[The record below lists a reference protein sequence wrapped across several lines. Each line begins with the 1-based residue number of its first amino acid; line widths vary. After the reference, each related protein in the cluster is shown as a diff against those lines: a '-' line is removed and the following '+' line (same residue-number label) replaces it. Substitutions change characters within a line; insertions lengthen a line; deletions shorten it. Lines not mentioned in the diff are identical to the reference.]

1 MSQQSSRRRAVFTE
15 GSTMRHVIIM
25 TSTSAIGLMSVFF
38 VDAISLFYISQLN
51 DFAQTAAVGR
61 AGYVLAFII
70 GITIGMMIG
79 VSVLVSRAIGADRY
93 EAARSYAGS
102 AVIGVLLINGLIA
115 AAMMLARDPLLR
127 LLNAEGEA
135 LAYAQIYLTII
146 LPSMPFFGVGVVAMG
161 VLRAKGDARRAMT
174 ITLAGGILTA
184 ILDPIFIFWF
194 GFEVVGAAMVSSGVR
209 AGFAAL
215 GLYYMIGVHDMIRWP
230 SVSRFFS
237 DMRDLATISLPAILT
252 NIAAPVGAFLI
263 AQKVAEYGDDA
274 LAGQSVV
281 DRLIPLAF
289 GVIFALSGAVGP
301 IIGQNAG
308 AGMMGRVRQTL
319 LDGIKFNV
327 IYVLFAW
334 GLLYLG
340 RNAIIDVYSATG
352 DMALMIDLFATIVA
366 ASFMFNGLLFVTNAT
381 FNNLGKP
388 IWATGFNWLR
398 QTVGVIPFIALGASW
413 GELRGIAWGV
423 LAGSVPFALLALVVA
438 FYLINA
444 QTRAA
449 DQSQKQPKPEVNPAV
464 G

>member
-1 MSQQSSRRRAVFTE
+1 MSQQTGRRRAVFTQ
-15 GSTMRHVIIM
+15 GSTMRHVAIM

-38 VDAISLFYISQLN
+38 VDAISLFYISRLN
-51 DFAQTAAVGR
+51 DVAQTAAVGR
-61 AGYVLAFII
+61 ASYVLAFII

-79 VSVLVSRAIGADRY
+79 VSVLVARAIGAGRHQD
-93 EAARSYAGS
+93 ARSYAGS
-102 AVIGVLLINGLIA
+102 AVIAVLLINAIIA
-115 AAMMLARDPLLR
+115 AGMLLARDPLLAM
-127 LLNAEGEA
+127 LNARGDA
-135 LAYAQIYLTII
+135 LAYAQTYLTIT

-184 ILDPIFIFWF
+184 ILDPIFIFGF
-194 GFEVVGAAMVSSGVR
+194 GFEVVGAAMVSAGVR
-209 AGFAAL
+209 GGFALL

-230 SVSRFFS
+230 SIARFF
-237 DMRDLATISLPAILT
+237 RDVRALMTISAPAMLT

-263 AQKVAEYGDDA
+263 AQKIAEYGDDA

-301 IIGQNAG
+301 IVGQNAG
-308 AGMMGRVRQTL
+308 AGLMGRVRQTL
-319 LDGIKFNV
+319 IDGIKFNV

-340 RNAIIDVYSATG
+340 RNVIIDVYSATG
-352 DMALMIDLFATIVA
+352 NMALMIDLFATIIA
-366 ASFMFNGLLFVTNAT
+366 ASFMFNGLLFVTNAA

-388 IWATGFNWLR
+388 IWATGFNWSR
-398 QTVGVIPFIALGASW
+398 QTLGVIPFIALGSSW
-413 GELRGIAWGV
+413 GGLRGIAWGV
-423 LAGSVPFALLALVVA
+423 LAGSIPFALLALWAA
-438 FYLINA
+438 FHLIN
-444 QTRAA
+444 
-449 DQSQKQPKPEVNPAV
+449 SQARLAGQAKPVA

>member
-1 MSQQSSRRRAVFTE
+1 MSQQSGRRRAVFTQ
-15 GSTMRHVIIM
+15 GSTMRHVAIM

-38 VDAISLFYISQLN
+38 VDAISLFYISRLN
-51 DFAQTAAVGR
+51 DVAQTAAVGR
-61 AGYVLAFII
+61 ASYVLAFII

-79 VSVLVSRAIGADRY
+79 VSVLVARAIGADRY
-93 EAARSYAGS
+93 EDARSYAGS
-102 AVIGVLLINGLIA
+102 AVIAVLLVNGIIA
-115 AAMMLARDPLLR
+115 AGMLLARDPLLAM
-127 LLNAEGEA
+127 LNAKGEA
-135 LAYAQIYLTII
+135 LSYAQTYLNIT

-184 ILDPIFIFWF
+184 ILDPIFIFGF
-194 GFEVVGAAMVSSGVR
+194 GFEVVGAAMVSAGVR
-209 AGFAAL
+209 GGFALL

-230 SVSRFFS
+230 SVSRFF
-237 DMRDLATISLPAILT
+237 RDLRALMSISAPAMLT

-263 AQKVAEYGDDA
+263 AQKIAEYGDEA

-308 AGMMGRVRQTL
+308 AGLMGRVRQTL
-319 LDGIKFNV
+319 IDGIKFNI

-340 RNAIIDVYSATG
+340 RNWIIDIYSASG
-352 DMALMIDLFATIVA
+352 NMALMIDLFASIIA
-366 ASFMFNGLLFVTNAT
+366 ASFLFNGLLFVTNAA

-388 IWATGFNWLR
+388 IWATGFNWSR
-398 QTVGVIPFIALGASW
+398 QTIGVIPFIALGAYW
-413 GELRGIAWGV
+413 GDLRGIAWGV
-423 LAGSVPFALLALVVA
+423 LAGSIPFALLALWAA
-438 FYLINA
+438 FYLINS
-444 QTRAA
+444 QTRFAGQA
-449 DQSQKQPKPEVNPAV
+449 KPVA